1 MELIDFGGFY
11 NTQVQEKW
19 NFVKTIFTTRF
30 DHWRYEEEVRV
41 FCDLNEKDPVSG
53 HFFVDYSADLQ
64 LKEIIFGANF
74 NGDAPCIRE
83 CVADGESIEFTT
95 ARLAFETFS
104 VVTQKS
110 KGKQF

>member
-11 NTQVQEKW
+11 ITQVQEKW

-64 LKEIIFGANF
+64 LKEIILAQ
-74 NGDAPCIRE
+74 IST
-83 CVADGESIEFTT
+83 VM
-95 ARLAFETFS
+95 RLGYGNAQLT
-104 VVTQKS
+104 VKA
-110 KGKQF
+110 